1 LKLRYSSFN
10 ENETTPRNPA
20 ADPPLFRATHITTGD
35 PGTGGPD
42 TSLTAAKKKEKVVVV
57 RRRL

>member
-1 LKLRYSSFN
+1 LSGIAD
-10 ENETTPRNPA
+10 ETTPRNPA

-42 TSLTAAKKKEKVVVV
+42 TSPTAATKKEKVVVV